1 MAAVP
6 HIHEEDEE
14 PGFLR
19 KFGVWIA
26 VAVVLVGVAGAWL
39 AFRGESK
46 PKPKV
51 AQMRVVDLM
60 PVAPPPPPPPPPP
73 PQEPPPERLPE
84 PEVQDQPDFQ
94 PEEAPTE
101 APPADEPEPADE
113 PPLGTSIVGD
123 GPGNGFGLAAGGGMG
138 VIGGKGK
145 GGGGSGGSKFGWY
158 AGQVQS
164 RVADALRKH
173 PKTRSAQLVVTV
185 RIWADS
191 TGRVTRAAV
200 SDSSGNPDLDR
211 ALQNEILTGLRLQS
225 PPPEDMPMPIVMRI
239 SARRPN

>member
-1 MAAVP
+1 MAEEP

-19 KFGVWIA
+19 KFGVWI
-26 VAVVLVGVAGAWL
+26 VVGLVLVGGAGAWL
-39 AFRGESK
+39 ALRGESK
-46 PKPKV
+46 PKPRV
-51 AQMRVVDLM
+51 AQTRMVELM
-60 PVAPPPPPPPPPP
+60 PVVPPPPPPPPPP
-73 PQEPPPERLPE
+73 PQEPPPEQP
-84 PEVQDQPDFQ
+84 PEVEDQPDFQ

-101 APPADEPEPADE
+101 APPAEEPPAADE
-113 PPLGTSIVGD
+113 APLGTSIVGD
-123 GPGNGFGLAAGGGMG
+123 GPGDGFGLAAGGGMG

-145 GGGGSGGSKFGWY
+145 GGGSGGTKFGWY

-164 RVADALRKH
+164 RVSDALRKH

-200 SDSSGNPDLDR
+200 SDSSGDPTLDR
-211 ALQNEILTGLRLQS
+211 TLQNEILTGLRLQS